1 MIINGEKYD
10 YKDITVEEMIKRL
23 NLDKDKIVVEVNL
36 NIIPKEEFNTTTL
49 REEDKIEI
57 VAFIG
62 GG

>member
-10 YKDITVEEMIKRL
+10 YKDITVEEMITRL

-49 REEDKIEI
+49 RDEDKIEI

>member
-1 MIINGEKYD
+1 MIINGKKYD

-49 REEDKIEI
+49 REEDKVEI

>member
-49 REEDKIEI
+49 RDEDKIEI